1 MVVWYVMSLLALWA
15 NKFLVS
21 TIAID
26 TSLLSMM
33 QLVMSVA
40 CGALVEVRAVGAAK
54 FAVDLR
60 GAFMW
65 TTSFPPHN
73 APSKAAHAYTA
84 SPPPIPCRI
93 TDMVTLGGVRILN
106 LVCDLVALKYISVSL
121 SQTIKSSAPFF
132 TVVLSYI
139 VLGTPTTW
147 RVSGTLVPIVLGLAW
162 CCCCNVS
169 TSLGGPAFSFLSCL
183 GLLAALSANCTD
195 CFQNVLSKKLLTS
208 SSHAFSVTQLQ
219 LYSSLVAM
227 GLQAI
232 YVVVDQATSSR
243 RVSPDG
249 GQLFVAL
256 CLMLNGMAYYVQ
268 SALAYRVMSLLSP
281 VSHSVVSTLKRAL
294 LIVLSIYRYGEPAT
308 LGNYVGMMFVLGG
321 VYLFHRASRHR
332 SKVDHVAAKM
342 GQDDDANDLVALP
355 TTAASRHLHVIAIV

>member
-1 MVVWYVMSLLALWA
+1 MVVWYVVSLLALWA

-60 GAFMW
+60 GAF
-65 TTSFPPHN
+65 
-73 APSKAAHAYTA
+73 
-84 SPPPIPCRI
+84 I
-93 TDMVTLGGVRILN
+93 
-106 LVCDLVALKYISVSL
+106 
-121 SQTIKSSAPFF
+121 
-132 TVVLSYI
+132 
-139 VLGTPTTW
+139 
-147 RVSGTLVPIVLGLAW
+147 
-162 CCCCNVS
+162 
-169 TSLGGPAFSFLSCL
+169 
-183 GLLAALSANCTD
+183 
-195 CFQNVLSKKLLTS
+195 
-208 SSHAFSVTQLQ
+208 VTQLQ

-232 YVVVDQATSSR
+232 YVVVDQAISSR

-249 GQLFVAL
+249 GRLFVAL
-256 CLMLNGMAYYVQ
+256 CLMLNGVAYYVQ

-321 VYLFHRASRHR
+321 VYLFHHASRHR
-332 SKVDHVAAKM
+332 SKLLVWTNHNGGTCWLKHTQGSKTTVVGDKADLLLVGPPSCGTVESNVDFE
-342 GQDDDANDLVALP
+342 GQNGGPSARLLRSFDQDRLKLV
-355 TTAASRHLHVIAIV
+355 SH